1 MNVEEK
7 LYTIGEVSKLSN
19 VSIKALRYYDKIDL
33 FKPVHVDPETNY
45 RYYKDSQLYHLD
57 LIKSLKYI
65 GTPLE
70 EMKKAQAL
78 NPDDLLYFIID
89 QERLIE
95 EKLKDLRKVQHNIK
109 NLKSRMQRQLEM
121 PALGEVFLWEEE
133 ETRIIQTTVHDLK
146 PENIL
151 NASYS
156 KLKTIVEST
165 DGFMPTGYGAVFSY
179 QFYNDIDDIT
189 YHHLFTPVL
198 TNKTIYSLSPDME
211 LTTIPAG
218 TYVCIVYVFSPEQY
232 MSNLHKLVEYI
243 EDSQLTVISDVYETF
258 IPFRYSPDYHE
269 EEYLIEIKVRVT
281 GADSKLLNGDF

>member
-1 MNVEEK
+1 MKEK
-7 LYTIGEVSKLSN
+7 LYTIGQVSKLSN

-78 NPDDLLYFIID
+78 NTDNLLYFITE
-89 QERLIE
+89 QEQLIE
-95 EKLKDLRKVQHNIK
+95 EKLQDLRKVQSNIK
-109 NLKSRMQRQLEM
+109 NLKRRMQRQLEV
-121 PALGEVFLWEEE
+121 PALGEVYLWEEE
-133 ETRIIQTTVHDLK
+133 ETRIIQTKVSDLK
-146 PENIL
+146 PDNIL

-165 DGFMPTGYGAVFSY
+165 DGIMPTGYGAVFSY
-179 QFYNDIDDIT
+179 QLYNNIDDIT

-198 TNKTIYSLSPDME
+198 TNKTISSLTPDME

-218 TYVCIVYVFSPEQY
+218 TYVCIVYIFTPEQY
-232 MSNLHKLVEYI
+232 MHYLHKLVDYI
-243 EDSQLTVISDVYETF
+243 EERQLTVISDVYETF
-258 IPFRYSPDYHE
+258 VPLRYSPNQHDE
-269 EEYLIEIKVRVT
+269 FMIEIKVRVK
-281 GADSKLLNGDF
+281 GAV

>member
-1 MNVEEK
+1 MKET
-7 LYTIGEVSKLSN
+7 LYTIGQVSKLSN

-78 NPDDLLYFIID
+78 NTDNLLFFITE
-89 QERLIE
+89 QEQLIE
-95 EKLKDLRKVQHNIK
+95 EKLQDLQKVQSNIK
-109 NLKSRMQRQLEM
+109 NLKRRMQRQLEV
-121 PALGEVFLWEEE
+121 PALGEVYLWKEE
-133 ETRIIQTTVHDLK
+133 ETRIIQTKVHDLK
-146 PENIL
+146 PDNIL

-179 QFYNDIDDIT
+179 QLYNNIDDIT

-198 TNKTIYSLSPDME
+198 TNKTISSLTPDME

-218 TYVCIVYVFSPEQY
+218 TYVCIVYIYTPEQY
-232 MSNLHKLVEYI
+232 LRNLYKLFDYI
-243 EDSQLTVISDVYETF
+243 EEHQLTVISDVYETF
-258 IPFRYSPDYHE
+258 IPLRYSPNQHE
-269 EEYLIEIKVRVT
+269 EFMIEIKVRVKGT
-281 GADSKLLNGDF
+281 V